1 MTYEGLSIIYVY
13 IALTFFIFS
22 GVLVI
27 ISKNPIIS
35 VLFLIF
41 LFLSISVYLILVDI
55 KFIGISYLLV
65 YVGAVSILFLF
76 ILMLLDI
83 RISELQTNTNNS
95 IFLGIIM
102 SILFYNIINDNI
114 YVFILKNNLQSVIEK
129 GNIILLEYSDITA
142 IGNVI
147 YTNVFIWL
155 IISLLILLLAMV
167 GAIKINIKN

>member
-1 MTYEGLSIIYVY
+1 MTYEGLSIMYIY
-13 IALTFFIFS
+13 IALIFFILS
-22 GVLVI
+22 GILVI

-35 VLFLIF
+35 VFFLIF
-41 LFLSISVYLILVDI
+41 LFLSISIYLILVDI

-83 RISELQTNTNNS
+83 RLSELQINTNNS

-114 YVFILKNNLQSVIEK
+114 YVFFIKNNLQSVLEK
-129 GNIILLEYSDITA
+129 GNIILIEYSDIAA

>member
-1 MTYEGLSIIYVY
+1 MTYEGLSIMYIY
-13 IALTFFIFS
+13 IALIFFILS
-22 GVLVI
+22 GILVI

-35 VLFLIF
+35 VFFLIF
-41 LFLSISVYLILVDI
+41 LFLSISIYLILVDI

-83 RISELQTNTNNS
+83 RSSELQINTNNS

-114 YVFILKNNLQSVIEK
+114 YVFFIKNNLQSVLEK
-129 GNIILLEYSDITA
+129 GNIILIEYSDIAA

-155 IISLLILLLAMV
+155 IISLLILFLAMV